1 MADGETGPKS
11 ALDIA
16 MERLRKLDKE
26 QGGSQP
32 ALTDAQKT
40 AIAEARN
47 VAEARLAE
55 REVMYR
61 SQVAQAA
68 DYAAREKVEEE
79 YRRDRARITTD
90 RDSRIER
97 IRKGGPASG

>member
-1 MADGETGPKS
+1 MTEGETAPKS
-11 ALDIA
+11 ALEIA

-26 QGGSQP
+26 QGVAQP
-32 ALTDAQKT
+32 ALTDAQKA

-47 VAEARLAE
+47 LAEARSAE

-61 SQVAQAA
+61 SQLAQAA
-68 DYAAREKVEEE
+68 DHAAREKVEEE
-79 YRRDRARITTD
+79 YRRDRARITSD

-97 IRKGGPASG
+97 IRAGSG

>member
-1 MADGETGPKS
+1 MTEGETAPKS
-11 ALDIA
+11 ALEIA

-26 QGGSQP
+26 QGGGTQP
-32 ALTDAQKT
+32 ALTDAQKA

-47 VAEARLAE
+47 LAEARSAE

-61 SQVAQAA
+61 SQLAQAA
-68 DYAAREKVEEE
+68 DHAAREKVEEE
-79 YRRDRARITTD
+79 YRRDRARITSD

-97 IRKGGPASG
+97 IRAGSG